1 MEIEPL
7 HLARTGTYHSTAW
20 MATTIMSIVID
31 AVGETKLYL
40 EITPGLPILF
50 LVILHIFSSIHLYI
64 KKKANQFYTGGQK

>member
-1 MEIEPL
+1 MEIEHL
-7 HLARTGTYHSTAW
+7 HLARTGTYHSSAW
-20 MATTIMSIVID
+20 MATTIMSIG

-50 LVILHIFSSIHLYI
+50 LVILHIFSLIHLYI